1 MSENSITMNFDNS
14 FVREL
19 TGDPELENRRRQV
32 MGACYSR
39 VQPTPVSNPKAL
51 IWSDEM
57 VQRLGIDLESWGL
70 ETFSQVFSGNQLLPG
85 MDPVATCYGGYQF
98 GSWAGQLGDGRAI
111 SLGEVV
117 AGAERWEI
125 QLKGSG
131 PTPYSRM
138 GDGRAVMRSS
148 IREFL
153 CSEAM
158 HALGV
163 PTTRALSL
171 VATGDQILRDMFY
184 DGNAAYEPGAIVCR
198 AAPSF
203 LRFGHFEILSA
214 QKDKALLKRLADYAI
229 STHFPEL
236 GSVDDEG
243 IYLKWFQEVCRR
255 TADMIVHWTRVGFVH
270 GVMNTDNMSVLGLT
284 IDYGPYGWLEAYD
297 TSWTPN
303 TTDAG
308 QRRYSFGNQAQMA
321 MWNLAR
327 FAESLTPLVTDTK
340 KLEEAILGEYG
351 DRFTTTHKEMAL
363 RKIGITNVREEED
376 DALLEGLGKC
386 LRLVQ
391 TDMTLF
397 YRRLAEIKVGQV
409 EVQSLT
415 EADIMKPL
423 EDAWYQPEG
432 ISAEHRKKIA
442 GWLQRYMK
450 RLTEE
455 KRTDAERKAL
465 MNETNPKY
473 VMRNYLAQ
481 LAIEKLENG
490 DESVLHE
497 LMEVMKRPYDEQPSF
512 ERFAE
517 KMPEWARHKAGCSM
531 LSCSS

>member
-1 MSENSITMNFDNS
+1 MSENLIQMNFDNS

-19 TGDPELENRRRQV
+19 KGDPERENRRRQV
-32 MGACYSR
+32 MGACYSH
-39 VQPTPVSNPKAL
+39 VEPTPVSNPKAL
-51 IWSDEM
+51 IWSDDMME
-57 VQRLGIDLESWGL
+57 RLGIDLEAWGID
-70 ETFSQVFSGNQLLPG
+70 TFSKVFSGNQLLPG
-85 MDPVATCYGGYQF
+85 MTPVASCYGGYQF

-117 AGAERWEI
+117 ESDTRWEV
-125 QLKGSG
+125 QLKGAG

-138 GDGRAVMRSS
+138 GDGRAVVRSS
-148 IREFL
+148 VREFL

-171 VATGDQILRDMFY
+171 VATGDQVLRDMFY
-184 DGNAAYEPGAIVCR
+184 DGNAAYEAGAIVCR

-203 LRFGHFEILSA
+203 LRFGHFEILAA
-214 QKDKALLKRLADYAI
+214 QKDKDLLKRLVDYTI

-236 GSVDDEG
+236 GAVGEEET
-243 IYLKWFQEVCRR
+243 YLKWFQEVCRR

-284 IDYGPYGWLEAYD
+284 IDYGPYGWLEVYD
-297 TSWTPN
+297 GSWTPN

-308 QRRYSFGNQAQMA
+308 QRRYSFGNQAQIA

-327 FAESLTPLVTDTK
+327 FAESLTSLITDTK
-340 KLEEAILGEYG
+340 KLEASILSEYG

-363 RKIGITNVREEED
+363 LKIGITDVRAEED

-386 LRLVQ
+386 LRLVE
-391 TDMTLF
+391 TDMTWF
-397 YRRLAEIKVGQV
+397 YRKLADVCVEQV
-409 EVQSLT
+409 EIDKLT
-415 EADIMKPL
+415 SSELMQPLKEAWFQPNDISS
-423 EDAWYQPEG
+423 EHQEI
-432 ISAEHRKKIA
+432 ISQ
-442 GWLQRYMK
+442 WLRLYMK
-450 RLTEE
+450 RLAEE
-455 KRTDAERKAL
+455 KRSDAERKAL
-465 MNETNPKY
+465 MNRTNPKY

-481 LAIEKLENG
+481 LAIEALEAG
-490 DESVLHE
+490 DSSVLHE
-497 LMEVMKRPYDEQPSF
+497 LMEVMKQPYAEQPDF

-517 KMPEWARHKAGCSM
+517 KMPNWARDKAGCSM